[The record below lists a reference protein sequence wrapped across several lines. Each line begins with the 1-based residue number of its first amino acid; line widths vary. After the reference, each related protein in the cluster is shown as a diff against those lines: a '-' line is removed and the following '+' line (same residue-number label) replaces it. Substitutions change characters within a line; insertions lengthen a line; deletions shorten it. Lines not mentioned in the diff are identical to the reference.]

1 MEVETRFNDWFSRM
15 CEYGFA
21 EGEDFYSFLSKSP
34 TGGRPAQDALLTI
47 DMAKEICMLQR
58 NEKGKIAR
66 QYFLAMERVFAYLDR
81 IGFDHKWE
89 TPSRFTTTN
98 PMPRAMPYNCVFGL
112 GIPLN

>member
-1 MEVETRFNDWFSRM
+1 M
-15 CEYGFA
+15 CEYGFTS
-21 EGEDFYSFLSKSP
+21 GEDFNPYKNERVQQE
-34 TGGRPAQDALLTI
+34 GGRMVSRMVEDALLTI

-98 PMPRAMPYNCVFGL
+98 PMPRFRGWEQCRTTAFSGL
-112 GIPLN
+112 AYP